1 MRPLLGQPTSD
12 SSSGF
17 FGNIFFRS
25 RARSRTNCPAL
36 SIGMNSQYGSTCA
49 AIRSTCLASSGCSS
63 QTCHCSDVVTGT
75 FTAARTRSSITL
87 SSAAVISLR
96 KIASL
101 PTTTRTTLRE
111 ELAISMARVIS
122 RSLRSWSGL
131 IQIPRVTRKP
141 NSSASFGMF
150 CSVPSTE

>member
-1 MRPLLGQPTSD
+1 M
-12 SSSGF
+12 
-17 FGNIFFRS
+17 
-25 RARSRTNCPAL
+25 
-36 SIGMNSQYGSTCA
+36 
-49 AIRSTCLASSGCSS
+49 
-63 QTCHCSDVVTGT
+63 VTGT

-131 IQIPRVTRKP
+131 IQIPSVTRKP

-150 CSVPSTE
+150 CRVPSTE